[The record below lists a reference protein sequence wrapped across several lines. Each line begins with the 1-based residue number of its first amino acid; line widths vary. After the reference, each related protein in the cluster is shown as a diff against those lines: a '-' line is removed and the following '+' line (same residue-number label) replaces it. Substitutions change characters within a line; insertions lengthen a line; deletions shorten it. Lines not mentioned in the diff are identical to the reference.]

1 MKLLIR
7 LVTPMMVKAVRK
19 METCSLSVTIA
30 ITARIATPAVAP
42 RAASAKNAE
51 LRGKLI
57 ASQSSVARNDTGRMS
72 NCHTSNMLTS
82 RQLTPHTARK
92 ALGDAA
98 TCPTT
103 NNPTVVPTNTRKSE
117 NSSNSL
123 RFSAIAQ

>member
-1 MKLLIR
+1 
-7 LVTPMMVKAVRK
+7 MMVKAVRK
-19 METCSLSVTIA
+19 IETCSLSVTIA

-57 ASQSSVARNDTGRMS
+57 ASQSSVVRNDTGRMS
-72 NCHTSNMLTS
+72 N
-82 RQLTPHTARK
+82 
-92 ALGDAA
+92 
-98 TCPTT
+98 CPTT